1 MWVDVPLRAAAGGG
15 HGAVTE
21 PGAIIIAV
29 DDDVS
34 VRRGLEHLLRAAG
47 DRAQTYSSAEESLA
61 GPPIAGPCCLVLDVR
76 MPAEGGLDLYQR

>member
-47 DRAQTYSSAEESLA
+47 DRAQTYSSAEEFLA

-76 MPAEGGLDLYQR
+76 MPGEGGLDLYQR